1 MNNVMGI
8 VDNIIPR
15 DVRKLVKSNIRF
27 IFNYNPKSSIT
38 GDLHRDVLEQ
48 VRHQLMQPMQLNLI
62 LPNPEETWI

>member
-1 MNNVMGI
+1 MENVMYI
-8 VDNIIPR
+8 VENIIPR

-27 IFNYNPKSSIT
+27 IFTYNPKSSIS